1 MRCTTRRSDAVST
14 ERPETE
20 APEPPEDGG
29 EQAKPRRRHS
39 PAAVASVA
47 AAVLLIGGGGAYFAA
62 TASGGGSDRGHSATP
77 GADGTPPPLAL
88 DGYTEG
94 GTGGTGGT
102 GNIAPGEPNPYGA
115 TYHADGTLP
124 AGPHSAPVYAAKG
137 EVTAA
142 EVARLA
148 KALDI
153 AGTPKLTGETWKV
166 GQDKDGSGPS
176 LQVNRGAPGTWTF
189 SRYAPGTD
197 NCKGAVCRSD
207 PGSPSSHAVTEAA
220 AKKAA
225 VPVLKALGQD
235 DAKLDASELMGAVR
249 VVNADPKVGGLPT
262 YGWTTGVQVG
272 PDGQVV
278 GGNGLLKT
286 PVKGDTYPVISAR
299 KTLDLMNAP
308 ASLATPGGGRMGPG
322 GCASAVPLKDR
333 DETPCGASTAVP
345 KRESVAVE
353 KAVFGL
359 ASHFVSGH
367 QTLVPS
373 WLFEVRPTG
382 TDSAFTVT
390 HPAVDPKYLTPPEPT
405 RAPTP
410 TATPSPRPTAA
421 PTSRDVKV
429 QGYTADGKDLTVSFT
444 GGVCADYSASASES
458 TDKVTVKV
466 TETPWQGKICILIAK
481 VYEKTVHLDQPL
493 GDRKVVGSDG
503 TPIPEGKV
511 AGASVK
517 TPRAR

>member
-1 MRCTTRRSDAVST
+1 
-14 ERPETE
+14 
-20 APEPPEDGG
+20 
-29 EQAKPRRRHS
+29 
-39 PAAVASVA
+39 
-47 AAVLLIGGGGAYFAA
+47 
-62 TASGGGSDRGHSATP
+62 
-77 GADGTPPPLAL
+77 
-88 DGYTEG
+88 
-94 GTGGTGGT
+94 
-102 GNIAPGEPNPYGA
+102 
-115 TYHADGTLP
+115 
-124 AGPHSAPVYAAKG
+124 
-137 EVTAA
+137 
-142 EVARLA
+142 
-148 KALDI
+148 
-153 AGTPKLTGETWKV
+153 
-166 GQDKDGSGPS
+166 
-176 LQVNRGAPGTWTF
+176 
-189 SRYAPGTD
+189 
-197 NCKGAVCRSD
+197 
-207 PGSPSSHAVTEAA
+207 VTEAA

-278 GGNGLLKT
+278 GGNGQLKT
-286 PVKGDTYPVISAR
+286 PVKGDTYPVISAS
-299 KTLDLMNAP
+299 KALDLMNAP
-308 ASLATPGGGRMGPG
+308 ASLATPGDGRMGPG

-333 DETPCGASTAVP
+333 DETPCRASTAAP

-359 ASHFVSGH
+359 ASHFASGH

-390 HPAVDPKYLTPPEPT
+390 HPAVDPKYLTSPK
-405 RAPTP
+405 P

-444 GGVCADYSASASES
+444 GGVCADYSVSASES

-503 TPIPEGKV
+503 TPIPEGKA
-511 AGASVK
+511 AGAAVK
-517 TPRAR
+517 SPQPQAR